1 MPALSVVRADLSIP
15 APPCKLGTAGLA
27 LWNSIQ
33 SAYKIDDVAGVVL
46 LGQACVQA
54 DRLTKLRAAIDRD
67 GEVIQGQL
75 GPVKHPALG
84 AELTAQGF
92 ILRVF
97 EKLGLHF
104 EPIKPMGRPPQ
115 LYK

>member
-1 MPALSVVRADLSIP
+1 MKSISVVHADTTIP
-15 APPCKLGTAGLA
+15 APPTKLGPAGLA
-27 LWNSIQ
+27 LWDTIQ
-33 SAYKIDDVAGVVL
+33 SAYKIDDAAGVVL
-46 LGQACVQA
+46 LGEACVQA
-54 DRLTKLRAAIDRD
+54 DRLTKLRAAIERD
-67 GEVIQGQL
+67 GEIVQGQT
-75 GPVKHPALG
+75 GPVRHPALG

-104 EPIKPMGRPPQ
+104 EPIKQMGRPPQ